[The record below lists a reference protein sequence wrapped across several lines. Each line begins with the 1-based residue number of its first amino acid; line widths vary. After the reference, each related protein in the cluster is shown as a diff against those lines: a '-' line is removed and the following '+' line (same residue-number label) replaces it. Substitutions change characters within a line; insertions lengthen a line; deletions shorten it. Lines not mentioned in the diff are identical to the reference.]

1 TKLRSVK
8 CPVAQ
13 SRRQGILVFNGFANF
28 KPFKPA
34 NAMVSIIFRRNHK
47 SASILQPTDRYSP
60 LIP

>member
-1 TKLRSVK
+1 MPCR
-8 CPVAQ
+8 PIQA
-13 SRRQGILVFNGFANF
+13 QGILVFNGFANF

-34 NAMVSIIFRRNHK
+34 NAMVSIIFRGNHK